1 MQTAYLLPLTV
12 LALVLALAALG
23 FRARR
28 RRGYGPFVVGV
39 VAAFA
44 LVVGKFVIDSNVAV
58 YGAVAALVG
67 ASLWNSW
74 PTKLTTSVPHA
85 PGGTLLQIGSIRKEK
100 ERGCETQG

>member
-1 MQTAYLLPLTV
+1 MQTAYLLPLTA
-12 LALVLALAALG
+12 LALVPAVAALG
-23 FRARR
+23 FGARR
-28 RRGYGPFVVGV
+28 RRGYGPFAVGI

-74 PTKLTTSVPHA
+74 PTKPTTGVPLA
-85 PGGTLLQIGSIRKEK
+85 PGGTLLQIGSIEKEK
-100 ERGCETQG
+100 